1 MPKILEDPVKRLIA
15 ETRRQIREQ
24 GYRATTIRSVAK
36 GCGVGVG
43 TVYNYFDSK
52 EQLTAAFLAEEWLL
66 LKAEMEQKTAGCTES
81 ERVLRIVYDGLTAFL
96 EQNRTLFSEDAARS
110 LYAASVL
117 TRHPMLR
124 EQLAAML
131 LPLASAA
138 DTTDAAFLAEFTAE
152 ALLTW
157 TVANKSFSDLF
168 SVLYPIIKPKEN
180 PHEQF

>member
-52 EQLTAAFLAEEWLL
+52 EQLTAAFLAE
-66 LKAEMEQKTAGCTES
+66 
-81 ERVLRIVYDGLTAFL
+81 
-96 EQNRTLFSEDAARS
+96 
-110 LYAASVL
+110 
-117 TRHPMLR
+117 
-124 EQLAAML
+124 
-131 LPLASAA
+131 
-138 DTTDAAFLAEFTAE
+138 FTAE
-152 ALLTW
+152 ALLTR